1 MSDTRYLHIY
11 AQAFWHE
18 EAVIVGNRDALLAL
32 ADAINVAVLSGDSGT
47 ESMEAF
53 TADGE
58 GYTVRVRLMDYDGM
72 RKLRLPYTDEDANWK
87 DGEQP

>member
-32 ADAINVAVLSGDSGT
+32 ADAIQYAANVDGETHA
-47 ESMEAF
+47 EAF

-87 DGEQP
+87 DGEQS